1 MTGSPEIS
9 TGKHLR
15 LRGHEVL
22 SHTTSARDGVFRCT
36 VFLFDPHDERHDL
49 IVFKGTGACLQ
60 QAEDSALDQAL
71 RFLEIPLER
80 SNAATSS
87 RCSLDIAGH
96 RVEIFCDIVGEGR
109 YQAFPFLW
117 KADGL
122 LDLIMQF
129 HLQEAV
135 TGDTPAAAM
144 ARCIERLESHFAQ
157 PAAQAQG
164 VGGASAS

>member
-1 MTGSPEIS
+1 MTGHSEIS

-22 SHTTSARDGVFRCT
+22 SNTTAGYDGKYCCT

-49 IVFKGTGACLQ
+49 IVFKGTGAGLQ
-60 QAEDSALDQAL
+60 QAEDSAMDQAL

-80 SNAATSS
+80 SNTATSS
-87 RCSLDIAGH
+87 RCSLDIAGR
-96 RVEIFCDIVGEGR
+96 RVEIYCDIVGEGR
-109 YQAFPFLW
+109 FQAFPFLW

-135 TGDTPAAAM
+135 TGNTPAAAI
-144 ARCIERLESHFAQ
+144 ARCIERLEGHFAQ
-157 PAAQAQG
+157 PAAQAQREDE
-164 VGGASAS
+164 ASAS

>member
-1 MTGSPEIS
+1 MTGPFEIS

-22 SHTTSARDGVFRCT
+22 SHTIAGRDGEFRCT

-49 IVFKGTGACLQ
+49 IVFKGTGVGLQ

-71 RFLEIPLER
+71 RFLEIPLGR

-87 RCSLDIAGH
+87 RCSLDIAGR
-96 RVEIFCDIVGEGR
+96 RVEIFCDVVGEER

-117 KADGL
+117 KADGM

-135 TGDTPAAAM
+135 TADTPAAAM
-144 ARCIERLESHFAQ
+144 ARCIERLEMHFAQ
-157 PAAQAQG
+157 PAAQAEG
-164 VGGASAS
+164 LGGESAS